1 MISLFRVPSAGLSRH
16 ASDIRKICEAQP
28 FYKDNCKWWANCQI
42 NDLVVFNHF
51 ERSDYQ
57 LPQHLKLLVSSPY
70 VMRVKRG
77 T

>member
-1 MISLFRVPSAGLSRH
+1 MLDYQDMLVTLGKYAKFNHFIKTMVNGGIPP
-16 ASDIRKICEAQP
+16 K
-28 FYKDNCKWWANCQI
+28 I